1 MTTLSIT
8 ERDRTIL
15 RALLHKVPL
24 LSLSSLSELWPDT
37 DSGRDNMA
45 RRVWQ
50 LQDAGLLEQHSLPVQ
65 SAPSVSPF
73 YSWAPGMA
81 ELDLGAAAWAL
92 SKRWAALEPRRVP
105 FVVATPRAAARFGH
119 TVRNPLR
126 STSAIAHNL
135 GLGQVYMHYLVHE
148 PLLASAWVA
157 EEMIAAARG
166 HGEKVVDACIVDST
180 STPALAVEFAGAS
193 YAASNGERLRDI
205 HRDCAG
211 RGLPYEMWTVSEGG
225 AK

>member
-24 LSLSSLSELWPDT
+24 LSLNSLSELWPDT
-37 DSGRDNMA
+37 DAGRDNMA

-50 LQDAGLLEQHSLPVQ
+50 LQDAGLISQHSLPVQ
-65 SAPSVSPF
+65 SAPTVALF
-73 YSWAPGMA
+73 YGWAPGM
-81 ELDLGAAAWAL
+81 EDLDFGSAAWAL
-92 SKRWAALEPRRVP
+92 SKRWAALEARRVP
-105 FVVATPRAAARFGH
+105 FVTATPRAASRYGQ
-119 TVRNPLR
+119 VIRNPLR

-157 EEMIAAARG
+157 EEVIAAARG
-166 HGEKVVDACIVDST
+166 HGEKVVDACIVNSA

-193 YAASNGERLRDI
+193 YAASNGERLREI
-205 HRDCAG
+205 HRDCSA
-211 RGLPYEMWTVSEGG
+211 RGLAYEMWTVSEGG
-225 AK
+225 AE